1 MGSRRRSQSQVRVL
15 ESLILARF
23 NDKRSPTSSCCK
35 HKLDVV
41 ARRSNVVEVAVVTNH
56 QPRHTHRAGSKFA
69 DHFSTTQ
76 VMSVLVYFHISLQSK
91 AIPAT
96 SRSSKMAK
104 RGPEDQLTKDDY
116 NSDGEGSE
124 DVGTGEKL
132 SRVLADCSP
141 VSARKN

>member
-1 MGSRRRSQSQVRVL
+1 
-15 ESLILARF
+15 
-23 NDKRSPTSSCCK
+23 
-35 HKLDVV
+35 
-41 ARRSNVVEVAVVTNH
+41 
-56 QPRHTHRAGSKFA
+56 
-69 DHFSTTQ
+69 
-76 VMSVLVYFHISLQSK
+76 
-91 AIPAT
+91 
-96 SRSSKMAK
+96 MAK